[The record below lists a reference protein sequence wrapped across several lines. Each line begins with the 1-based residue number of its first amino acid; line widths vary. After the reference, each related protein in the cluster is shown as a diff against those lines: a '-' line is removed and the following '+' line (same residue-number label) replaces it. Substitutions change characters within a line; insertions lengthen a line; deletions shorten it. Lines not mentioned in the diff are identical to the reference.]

1 MELSSS
7 LNSILG
13 GLGLF
18 LVGMWLMTD
27 GLKLA
32 AGNTLRDILSIWTNT
47 RVRALGAGFM
57 ITGLV
62 QSSSAVTVA
71 TIGFANAGLLTLER
85 ASWVIFGSNV
95 GTTMTGWIVAMVGF
109 KVNMEYFALP
119 LIGIG
124 MLIRLTGIKTRRA
137 ATGQA
142 ITGFGLFFL
151 GISVLKDGFIGQFSE
166 FTLPGIEEAGVQIL
180 LLYMLIGIM
189 LTTLMQSSSAA
200 LVITLGAAESGV
212 ITLSTAAAM
221 VIGANL
227 GTTTT
232 AILSVW
238 GATSTAKRV
247 AASHVLFN
255 LITASIAIIIIA
267 PMLAAVA
274 LIQNVLQFSD
284 EPAVTLALF
293 HTAFN
298 VLGVV
303 VMWPLSNKI
312 LTLLEKR
319 FISAEELVSRPVYL
333 DDTSLQVPAVAMQAL
348 LKELERAKMLVLRH
362 IEKTISMEKSTSQ
375 EDSSDVEALTIEIG
389 KYVAKLS
396 RLDLTEA
403 ISQSLPVIIQI
414 AQQYALMEDLCRDYT
429 ELQGKNRITDENLLQ
444 IVNNYK
450 QLCIRLITTVESSA
464 QESDPASMDTQLKT
478 VEKEYDSLKFPIL
491 KAGSEGKLGMVT
503 IDAQLQQA
511 NILRRIARQSVKAS
525 HRLNT
530 VKTAQEHETMTVEK
544 SNSQSL

>member
-1 MELSSS
+1 MELSAS
-7 LNSILG
+7 LNAILG

-85 ASWVIFGSNV
+85 AIWVIFGSNV

-109 KVNMEYFALP
+109 KLNMEYFALP

-124 MLIRLTGIKTRRA
+124 MLIRLSGIKTRRA
-137 ATGQA
+137 AIGQA
-142 ITGFGLFFL
+142 LTGFGLFFL
-151 GISVLKDGFIGQFSE
+151 GISVLKEGFIGHFTE

-180 LLYMLIGIM
+180 LLYMLMGIM

-200 LVITLGAAESGV
+200 MVITLGAAESGV

-267 PMLAAVA
+267 PMLTAVA

-298 VLGVV
+298 VLGVI
-303 VMWPLSNKI
+303 VMWPLSNKM
-312 LTLLEKR
+312 LTLLKKR
-319 FISAEELVSRPVYL
+319 FISAKELVSRPVYL
-333 DDTSLQVPAVAMQAL
+333 DDTSLQVPAVAMHAL

-362 IEKTISMEKSTSQ
+362 IEKTISMEKSTLQ
-375 EDSSDVEALTIEIG
+375 EDSSDVEALTVEIG

-429 ELQGKNRITDENLLQ
+429 ELQCKNRITDENLLQ

-450 QLCIRLITTVESSA
+450 QLCVRLITTVESSV
-464 QESDPASMDTQLKT
+464 QEADPASMDTQLNS
-478 VEKEYDSLKFPIL
+478 VEKDYDSIKFHIL

-530 VKTAQEHETMTVEK
+530 VKTMHEHEGMTEDE
-544 SNSQSL
+544 SNNQSS